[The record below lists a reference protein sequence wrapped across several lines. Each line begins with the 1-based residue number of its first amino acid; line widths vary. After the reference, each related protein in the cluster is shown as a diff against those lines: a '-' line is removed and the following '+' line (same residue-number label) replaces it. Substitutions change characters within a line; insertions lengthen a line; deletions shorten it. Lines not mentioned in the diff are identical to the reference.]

1 MTGSR
6 TGSESLGAVGSLSP
20 HGAGSPSCWRWP
32 QAGLPGKRG
41 DVKVVEQGIIPHS
54 LLLVPFREQEVVGEA
69 GTS

>member
-1 MTGSR
+1 MAT
-6 TGSESLGAVGSLSP
+6 ACSP
-20 HGAGSPSCWRWP
+20 K